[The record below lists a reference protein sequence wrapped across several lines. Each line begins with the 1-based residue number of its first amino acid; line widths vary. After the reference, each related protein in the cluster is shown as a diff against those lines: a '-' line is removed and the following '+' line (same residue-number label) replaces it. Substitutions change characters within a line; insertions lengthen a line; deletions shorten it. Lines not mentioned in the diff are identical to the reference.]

1 MVSYLLHPMLI
12 PIYILIFL
20 FSNSIFILL
29 PAETK
34 WYCLL
39 ITFVFLVVI
48 PIVSLP
54 LLRRFHFIQNYSLD
68 DKQERIYPIL
78 VTVGAAFAGFW
89 FLGMV
94 AQSSIVQQLYLILII
109 LLSVFSVITLRWK
122 ISMHMTAIGGVCG
135 FILSMG
141 LKYPGDIQGSLVLFL
156 LLAGMLASARLLLK
170 KHTPLQVYS
179 GFLFGFCFVLGIL
192 IH

>member
-1 MVSYLLHPMLI
+1 MISYLLHPMLI
-12 PIYILIFL
+12 PVYVLIFL
-20 FSNSIFILL
+20 FSHSVFVLL
-29 PAETK
+29 PATTK
-34 WYCLL
+34 WNCLL
-39 ITFVFLVVI
+39 VTFVFLVVI

-54 LLRRFHFIQNYSLD
+54 LLRHFHLIRSYSLD
-68 DKQERIYPIL
+68 DKQERIYPVL

-94 AQSSIVQQLYLILII
+94 AQSGIVQQLYLILII

-122 ISMHMTAIGGVCG
+122 ISMHMTAMGGLCG

-141 LKYPGDIQGSLVLFL
+141 LKYPGDIQGCLVLFL
-156 LLAGMLASARLLLK
+156 LLSGLLASARLLLK

-179 GFLFGFCFVLGIL
+179 GFLFGFCFVLGML
-192 IH
+192 VH